1 MPVTTVYHVTNQKG
15 EILLV
20 TSDKK
25 AADQYD
31 KMLDTAEQISELIQK
46 SGATIDE
53 KSLENL
59 SIFLSKN
66 NVALSAILKG
76 KTFADVADQL
86 APVEPAPATTT
97 A

>member
-1 MPVTTVYHVTNQKG
+1 MPINTVYHVTNQKG
-15 EILLV
+15 EVLLV

-31 KMLDTAEQISELIQK
+31 KMLDTAEQIAELVQK
-46 SGATIDE
+46 SGIGIDE

-66 NVALSAILKG
+66 NTALSAILKG
-76 KTFADVADQL
+76 KSFADVAEQL
-86 APVEPAPATTT
+86 APAEPAPAKS
-97 A
+97 